1 MLIDVGKFYHGGK
14 SMKIIPILFVTASAV
29 IFSGCSDIGLSKQT
43 QGTIL
48 GGATGALVGAQ
59 VGGGTGSIVG
69 AGIGAVGGALVG
81 SEVGKSMDK
90 RDGR

>member
-1 MLIDVGKFYHGGK
+1 
-14 SMKIIPILFVTASAV
+14 MKIIPILVVAASAV

-48 GGATGALVGAQ
+48 GGASGALVGAQ
-59 VGGGTGSIVG
+59 VGGGMGSLIG
-69 AGIGAVGGALVG
+69 AGVGAVGGALVG
-81 SEVGKSMDK
+81 SEVGKSMDR